1 MARTSESA
9 VNKVFWR
16 TQLNGE
22 KVLQGWCYKMG
33 DKVSKIYETKELA
46 EQALLIRIMGGRGRS
61 TIKTAKRV

>member
-1 MARTSESA
+1 MH
-9 VNKVFWR
+9 KVFWR

-22 KVLQGWCYKMG
+22 KVLQGWVYKCG
-33 DKVSKIYETKELA
+33 NYTSKVYETKELA

>member
-1 MARTSESA
+1 M
-9 VNKVFWR
+9 NKVFWR

-22 KVLQGWCYKMG
+22 KVLQGWVYKFEG
-33 DKVSKIYETKELA
+33 KVSKIYETKELA